1 MSPQPAY
8 PHRGAIPWD
17 EALKDYIDYGDVHGS
32 SGSGSGTEGP
42 PGPTGPTGP
51 KGDIGNTGP
60 MGPTGAKGD
69 IGNTGPVG
77 PTGAK
82 GDTGN
87 TGPAGAPGPKGDPG
101 PTGAPAPTAGTYPVE
116 ETGFIA
122 TSFPLDGG
130 IYRSTMGPFVTRM
143 LVPAGKPINKC
154 WIPVDIPDAAASG
167 FTAFGIYDDAGNPIE
182 HTNSNP
188 NLFAATGWQGL
199 PLLSQI
205 PSQDEDRFIH
215 VYACMSS
222 NTVYTCYSSP
232 VGLTNVPNYFNGI
245 RTDRRRTWLLPGSSL
260 PSTID
265 VANSG
270 TAFSYVLLV
279 ALS

>member
-1 MSPQPAY
+1 MSLQPEY

-17 EALKDYIDYGDVHGS
+17 EALKDYIDYGDVHGF
-32 SGSGSGTEGP
+32 SGSGSEGP
-42 PGPTGPTGP
+42 PGPIGPIGP

-60 MGPTGAKGD
+60 TGATGSTGSKGD
-69 IGNTGPVG
+69 
-77 PTGAK
+77 K

-87 TGPAGAPGPKGDPG
+87 TGPTGATGPKGDQGDPG
-101 PTGAPAPTAGTYPVE
+101 PTGAPAPASGAYPVE

-154 WIPVDIPDAAASG
+154 WIPIDIPDAAASG

-188 NLFAATGWQGL
+188 NLFAAVGWQGL

-205 PSQDEDRFIH
+205 PAQDEDRFVH
-215 VYACMSS
+215 VYSCMSS

-232 VGLTNVPNYFNGI
+232 PGLANVPNFFNGI

-260 PSTID
+260 PSTLD
-265 VANSG
+265 VANG
-270 TAFSYVLLV
+270 GITFSYVLLV